1 LQAAGLKDIGQPD
14 ETLAAIAN
22 QLDRRG
28 IAQGLPAEP
37 PQPKPPVSS
46 RPRRLSVTR
55 IARLLRDPYWAYAY
69 YVLRLRPLP
78 PLGRIPGPAE
88 RGQLAHKVVERF
100 ARQYP
105 DAMPDNAAD
114 ILRVMAEEETA
125 RTIPDAALRTIWGI
139 QLARAMDWFAARD
152 SQLRETVQ
160 KIHVEID
167 GILRCPSAA
176 RRSSSPPRPTGSTN

>member
-1 LQAAGLKDIGQPD
+1 
-14 ETLAAIAN
+14 
-22 QLDRRG
+22 
-28 IAQGLPAEP
+28 
-37 PQPKPPVSS
+37 VSS
-46 RPRRLSVTR
+46 RPKRLSVTR

-160 KIHVEID
+160 KD
-167 GILRCPSAA
+167 SCRDLMAASTCPSAA
-176 RRSSSPPRPTGSTN
+176 RRSPSPPRPTGSTN